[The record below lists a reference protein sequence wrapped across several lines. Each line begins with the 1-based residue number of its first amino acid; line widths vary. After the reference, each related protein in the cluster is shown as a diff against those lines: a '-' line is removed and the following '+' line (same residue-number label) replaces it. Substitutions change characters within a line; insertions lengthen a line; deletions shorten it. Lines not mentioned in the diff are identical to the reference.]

1 MKKLTSSNAL
11 FLHRVLNGLAKSAIG
26 IFIQLLI
33 YKQTES
39 LFLCFLY
46 AVVNFSLT
54 GIFFLLLKKSVQKNP
69 IICII
74 IHIIPL
80 IAGEF
85 LLLTKLNVL
94 MILLLAVLNAVAT
107 MLYYGSLN
115 YLFCIMDNDTNT
127 AKFETGQHIGKI
139 IFAVISVY
147 LIGELKNSLVF
158 VIVFSLVLYI
168 ISIIP
173 LVICYK
179 DFSNKKDV
187 PTLDYKVVLKD
198 TKKYNIFHIFTGV
211 FSLFNEV
218 VLPLYL
224 YVMGLSYT
232 VVGLLVVVQYIVS
245 IFANYLTKFMKK
257 KNLNLYYTII
267 CSFLIFASLTFIS
280 FSSSAL
286 AIYIVSLL
294 ITMSYQV
301 LFTSYFDDFI
311 KDQKEKG
318 YFYSSVFYRD
328 TFQNFAR
335 VGICGLY
342 FVIPSFTLMFF
353 VGIASSIGIGISGTF
368 CLKRKKYCDNELSEI
383 VKKDKIKKI

>member
-1 MKKLTSSNAL
+1 MKKLTNSNAL
-11 FLHRVLNGLAKSAIG
+11 FIHRVLNGIAKSAIE

-54 GIFFLLLKKSVQKNP
+54 GVLFILLKKAVQKNP

-85 LLLTKLNVL
+85 LLLTKLNVYI
-94 MILLLAVLNAVAT
+94 ILLFSFLNSVST
-107 MLYYGSLN
+107 MLYYASLN
-115 YLFCIMDNDTNT
+115 YLFCIMDNETNT

-139 IFAVISVY
+139 IFAVISIY
-147 LIGELKNSLVF
+147 LISEIKDSLIF
-158 VIVFSLVLYI
+158 VIVFSLLLYI
-168 ISIIP
+168 VSVIP
-173 LVICYK
+173 LIINYK
-179 DFSNKKDV
+179 DLSNNLEIPK
-187 PTLDYKVVLKD
+187 LEYKIVLKD

-218 VLPLYL
+218 ILPLYL
-224 YVMGLSYT
+224 YVMGLSYS
-232 VVGLLVVVQYIVS
+232 VVGLLVVVHYIIS

-257 KNLNLYYTII
+257 KNLSLYYTIT
-267 CSFLIFASLTFIS
+267 CSLLIFVSLTFIS
-280 FSSSAL
+280 FSKSSL
-286 AIYIVSLL
+286 AIYLVSLV
-294 ITMSYQV
+294 IAFSYQI

-318 YFYSSVFYRD
+318 YFYDSIFYRD

-335 VGICGLY
+335 VGVCGLY
-342 FVIPSFTLMFF
+342 FIIPSFTLMFG
-353 VGIASSIGIGISGTF
+353 VGILSSIGIGVSGML
-368 CLKRKKYCDNELSEI
+368 CLKNSMQENNN
-383 VKKDKIKKI
+383 V